1 MSIPEPSPMRLRLL
15 TGALLV
21 GVFAAGTVTGAA
33 LYRWARAATT
43 PPLPL
48 HAAPP
53 IPLDDLELSDLQRDR
68 IWQVIDKYRPELD
81 AIVGATIPK
90 VKEVHAR
97 MQTDVRALLT
107 PPQRQSFDLLVSRRF
122 GPPSPHPRPWTRDEG
137 NLTPPPPLAFELGS
151 APTTVASS
159 HEPPLPPS
167 PAER

>member
-1 MSIPEPSPMRLRLL
+1 MTIPDSSPMRLKLL

-33 LYRWARAATT
+33 LYRWARAATA

-53 IPLDDLELSDLQRDR
+53 IPLEELELSDLQRDR
-68 IWQVIDKYRPELD
+68 IWQVVDRYRPELD

-97 MQTDVRALLT
+97 MQTDVRAVLT
-107 PPQRQSFDLLVSRRF
+107 PPQRQAFDILVSRRS
-122 GPPSPHPRPWTRDEG
+122 GPPSPRPHPFMRGEG
-137 NLTPPPPLAFELGS
+137 ALTPPPLAFELDPE
-151 APTTVASS
+151 PTSSASS
-159 HEPPLPPS
+159 RQPPLPLS